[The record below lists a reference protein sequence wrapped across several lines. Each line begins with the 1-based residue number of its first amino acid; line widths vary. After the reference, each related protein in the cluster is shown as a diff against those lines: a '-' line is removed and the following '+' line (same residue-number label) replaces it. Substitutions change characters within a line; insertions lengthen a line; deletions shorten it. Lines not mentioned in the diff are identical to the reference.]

1 MIESEIKTI
10 FVFDSKGKE
19 DLVAASN
26 LLYEI
31 DHAFGKSG
39 AISVDDPDR
48 QHIRGAI
55 GVIDSI
61 LNGET
66 F

>member
-1 MIESEIKTI
+1 MIGSEIKTSI
-10 FVFDSKGKE
+10 VFDSKGKD
-19 DLVAASN
+19 DLLAASN

-31 DHAFGKSG
+31 DDAFGKSG

-48 QHIRGAI
+48 LHIRGAI
-55 GVIDSI
+55 GVINSI